1 MTPMTTAAMAI
12 PPSTQPG
19 VAVEFDAVVKA
30 FGPVQVLH
38 GVSFT
43 LEPGRV
49 YGLLGE
55 NGAGKSTLMKIL
67 AGYEP
72 LSSGTLRVNGQP
84 QQFTSS
90 RDAEALGI
98 VLIHQEFNLADD
110 LSVAQNIF
118 LGHEK
123 TMKPLGRLFKSP
135 VPQGERGS
143 LGRPGASSGW
153 LLDDTAMEREAAAA
167 LAAVGLDIDP
177 RTKVRR
183 LIVAEKQLVEIAKAI
198 ARNARLLIMDEP
210 TATLTP
216 GETERLFQQIAQLR
230 ADGVTIVYISHKL
243 DEVERVT
250 DEVIVMRDG
259 RFVAKAATADVTRQ
273 QMANLMVGRELADL
287 YPPRDLVI
295 AANASAL
302 RVRNF
307 NVPGWVRDAS
317 FDVRP
322 GEILGFA
329 GLVGA
334 GRTELFEGLL
344 GLRPA
349 SGGVEM
355 LGETVPGNKGWRNPR
370 DAAQHGLTYLSEDRK
385 GKGLHVHF
393 GLRQN
398 LTLMALERYAQ
409 PWLKP
414 GDERDALAEAVKDYG
429 IRTGSL
435 DVKASSLSGGN
446 QQKLALAK
454 VLQPRPKVV
463 VLDEPTRG
471 VDVGAKRD
479 IYFLVQ
485 RLAREGL
492 AVIVV
497 SSELMELIGL
507 CHRVAVMRAGQLVT
521 TLDAEHLT
529 EEQLISHATGTAHDQ
544 ASA

>member
-1 MTPMTTAAMAI
+1 MHQNAVAAA
-12 PPSTQPG
+12 PAVS
-19 VAVEFDAVVKA
+19 VAFEQIDKS

-38 GVSFT
+38 GVSFA

-67 AGYEP
+67 AGYEAP
-72 LSSGTLRVNGQP
+72 SGGVLRVNGQERH
-84 QQFTSS
+84 FSSS

-98 VLIHQEFNLADD
+98 VLIHQEFNLAED
-110 LSVAQNIF
+110 LSVADNIF

-123 TMKPLGRLFKSP
+123 R
-135 VPQGERGS
+135 R
-143 LGRPGASSGW
+143 GW
-153 LLDDTAMEREAAAA
+153 LLDDAAMRAAAA
-167 LAAVGLDIDP
+167 TALAQVGLAAIDP
-177 RTKVRR
+177 GTRIRR
-183 LIVAEKQLVEIAKAI
+183 LIVAEKQLVEIAKAL
-198 ARNARLLIMDEP
+198 ARHARLLIMDEP

-216 GETERLFQQIAQLR
+216 AETERLFALIAQLR
-230 ADGVTIVYISHKL
+230 AEGVTIVYISHKL

-259 RFVAKAATADVTRQ
+259 RFVAREQTAAITRH

-287 YPPRDLVI
+287 YPPREPVPAD
-295 AANASAL
+295 A
-302 RVRNF
+302 RVVMRVQHF
-307 NVPGWVRDAS
+307 SVPGWAQDAS
-317 FDVRP
+317 FEVRA

-349 SGGVEM
+349 SGMVEIDGQAVQ
-355 LGETVPGNKGWRNPR
+355 LSSPR
-370 DAAQHGLTYLSEDRK
+370 AAARHGLTYLSEDRK
-385 GKGLHVHF
+385 GKGLHVDL

-398 LTLMALERYAQ
+398 LTLMALQQFAR

-414 GDERDALAEAVKDYG
+414 AAERAALAQAVEDFG

-435 DVKASSLSGGN
+435 EIKAASLSGGN

-454 VLQPRPKVV
+454 VLQPKPRVV

-479 IYFLVQ
+479 IYFLIQ

-492 AVIVV
+492 AVIVI

-507 CHRVAVMRAGQLVT
+507 AHRVAVMRAGRLVR
-521 TLDAEHLT
+521 TLDATGLS
-529 EEQLISHATGTAHDQ
+529 EEDLIAHATGTADEH
-544 ASA
+544 AAPSAAT

>member
-1 MTPMTTAAMAI
+1 MNAVASVPAVKR
-12 PPSTQPG
+12 S
-19 VAVEFDAVVKA
+19 VAVEFNGIVKA

-38 GVSFT
+38 GVSFS
-43 LEPGRV
+43 LAPGRV

-55 NGAGKSTLMKIL
+55 NGAGKSTMMKIL
-67 AGYEP
+67 AGYEQP
-72 LSSGTLRVNGQP
+72 SGGSFSINGTVRH
-84 QQFTSS
+84 FANS

-98 VLIHQEFNLADD
+98 VLIHQEFNLAED
-110 LSVAQNIF
+110 LSVAQNMF

-123 TMKPLGRLFKSP
+123 KKGL
-135 VPQGERGS
+135 
-143 LGRPGASSGW
+143 W
-153 LLDDTAMEREAAAA
+153 LDDAAMERESLAA
-167 LAAVGLDIDP
+167 LAEVGLQVDP
-177 RTKVRR
+177 RLKVRR

-198 ARNARLLIMDEP
+198 ARHARLLIMDEP

-216 GETERLFQQIAQLR
+216 GETERLFKLIAQLR

-259 RFVAKAATADVTRQ
+259 RFVARAPTADLTHQ

-287 YPPRDLVI
+287 FPPRDPVV
-295 AANASAL
+295 ADKPPAMQ
-302 RVRNF
+302 VRNF
-307 NVPGWVRDAS
+307 SVPGWAREAS
-317 FDVRP
+317 FEVRP

-334 GRTELFEGLL
+334 GRTELFEGLM
-344 GLRPA
+344 GLRPS
-349 SGGVEM
+349 SGEVQI
-355 LGETVPGNKGWRNPR
+355 LGEPVHLRNPR
-370 DAAQHGLTYLSEDRK
+370 DAARHGFTYLSEDRK
-385 GKGLHVHF
+385 GKGLHVNF

-398 LTLMALERYAQ
+398 LTLMALEQYTR
-409 PWLKP
+409 PWLRP
-414 GDERDALAEAVKDYG
+414 DAERAALGEAVKDFG

-435 DVKASSLSGGN
+435 EAKASSLSGGN

-454 VLQPRPKVV
+454 VLQPRPKIV

-479 IYFLVQ
+479 IYFLIQ

-507 CHRVAVMRAGQLVT
+507 CHRVAVMRAGRIVA
-521 TLDAEHLT
+521 TLDADHLT
-529 EEQLISHATGTAHDQ
+529 EEELIAHATGTA
-544 ASA
+544 S